1 MLRAKKV
8 MLSAQADYD
17 AYHEEHARQWD
28 AYYAGESDELGPDME
43 VAEGPTV
50 AVAPSALL
58 TELSVGER
66 PTPEQIAAL
75 GAGLHPET
83 HEQLVGTR
91 TDGIRVAYWDV
102 VYSVPKSVSVE
113 FAAATAAHD
122 TRRCTE
128 LLEDVQGAASTGM
141 STFAE
146 LLPLARRGARGAEP
160 MSATPVCLF
169 NLHSA
174 ARPCRGQEAPD
185 PHLHVHMRILN
196 LAKGADGRWS
206 AINGRVI
213 YHNIR
218 GLNGLIEAEL
228 QSRLRARGYATLGAE
243 HGPHRPWQSFEL
255 ERVPEALRG
264 AMSHRQALVEELAQ
278 GQWDRDA
285 GRLSEHLG
293 RPLTWSERAALRP
306 SQEQVQALSRA
317 SREAKIP
324 QSRAELAAAWGR
336 VIDDHGYGH
345 QPSGGGPA
353 APRPPAPV
361 DTASAI
367 ADWALGELTP
377 ARSQHVALPRQLATH
392 GMTERRSVWTR
403 EELLDAVTP
412 MAVSS
417 GLDAA
422 SLAGVVWEVER
433 RAVQLADRVS
443 PGIVRG
449 GLPGP
454 VWTTS
459 EMLRIERTIVAH
471 VAELAETPRL
481 SVPEDALGAAIT
493 AERERGRPLD
503 AEQEAAVRALCS
515 PTGFVGLIGV
525 AGSGKTTACRPAVAA
540 LRQAGYEVLGVSLA
554 EGATQVLRAETG
566 AETWNIADFITR
578 QQTGQLRHE
587 DGRPVQLGPG
597 TVLLIDEA
605 GTVDSRTQLALLE
618 ICRGSQVGAVRLI
631 GDPAQTQPVGAGGV
645 FGFLARSMPTSQ
657 LTVNYRQGDLEGTHE
672 AMASRLLREG
682 RGRAYLESKDAAG
695 LLHIAP
701 TEDEALTEAVGEWAA
716 NLASGAPA
724 HDHVLIADT
733 NRVVDL
739 LNPRARAH
747 MRALGRLGH
756 EELLVGEAVY
766 AVGDRVTFL
775 GKHVTHQP
783 RLDPDGTPLLRAD
796 GAVRQQRM
804 TIPKRTRGEVIA
816 VDTGAGTLTIR
827 TDAAGRL
834 PSRQLMLTA
843 QEAAGESPGGP
854 VRLGHGYAM
863 TVAIAQ
869 ARGWTDSYLVLTA
882 SQLTGLE
889 QTYTAQT
896 RATRCTRLYGGAD
909 RILGGDVPEDWLQ
922 LRDQVKDTLA
932 ESLVRPTR
940 KVTTLDYLDSGERSL
955 LEERFAAPRQSPPHF
970 DALASPA
977 QLEMA
982 ERLRRPVPSDATWL
996 EASAAVD
1003 VARGHA
1009 PGTQA
1014 VAWLGQIGIPAP
1026 DAWRR
1031 VASALEEQSTRAA
1044 LPRQPVPARGERPL
1058 TEHDPHLAAIEEL
1071 LSAPPEQRLD
1081 AADRYRRQRPELVAA
1096 PAGEVAQGALEPA
1109 RGAPS
1114 GSAGPP
1120 TPTDGPSPPAGSMA
1134 PPDAPHVRG
1143 PKPHP
1148 SADIPLVEANR
1159 RVVELRPDQ
1168 QPRRPS
1174 PSEVPLR
1181 TPDAAQQPPGP
1192 RAPKPPDDEEQR
1204 RRDQLTREAEQA
1216 RQQAERQRGPREGQ

>member
-1 MLRAKKV
+1 MTRVILASSSAYAVLRSKKV

-17 AYHEEHARQWD
+17 AYHEEHARQWE
-28 AYYAGESDELGPDME
+28 AYYAGQSDELGPDME

-50 AVAPSALL
+50 AVAPAPLL
-58 TELSVGER
+58 AELGLSNR
-66 PTPEQIAAL
+66 PTLEQIAAL
-75 GAGLHPET
+75 GAGLQP
-83 HEQLVGTR
+83 QGGPPLVARGAQ
-91 TDGIRVAYWDV
+91 GQRVAYWDV
-102 VYSVPKSVSVE
+102 VYSTPKSVSVE
-113 FAAATAAHD
+113 FAAAFAAQD
-122 TRRCTE
+122 RTRCGE
-128 LLEDVQGAASTGM
+128 LLEDLQGAAATGM
-141 STFAE
+141 ATFAE

-160 MSATPVCLF
+160 MQATPICLF
-169 NLHSA
+169 NVHSA
-174 ARPCRGQEAPD
+174 ARPCRGQAAPD
-185 PHLHVHMRILN
+185 PHLHVHMRLLN

-206 AINGRVI
+206 AVDSRVL

-218 GLNGLIEAEL
+218 SLNGLIETEL
-228 QSRLRARGYATLGAE
+228 QSRLRARGYATVGAE

-255 ERVPEALRG
+255 ERVPEALRD
-264 AMSHRQALVEELAQ
+264 AMSHRQALVEQLAQ
-278 GQWDRDA
+278 QQWDRDA
-285 GRLSEHLG
+285 GRLSAHLG

-306 SQEQVQALSRA
+306 TQDQVQALSRA

-345 QPSGGGPA
+345 QPSGDGPS
-353 APRPPAPV
+353 APRSPAPV

-377 ARSQHVALPRQLATH
+377 AQAPRLALPRELAAH
-392 GMTERRSVWTR
+392 GMTETQSVWTR
-403 EELLDAVTP
+403 EELLDTVTP

-422 SLAGVVWEVER
+422 SLAGVVREVER

-454 VWTTS
+454 VWTTP

-481 SVPEDALGAAIT
+481 SVPDETLGAAIA
-493 AERERGRPLD
+493 AERQRGRPLD

-515 PTGFVGLIGV
+515 PTGFVALIGV

-540 LRQAGYEVLGVSLA
+540 LRQAGYEVIGVSLA

-578 QQTGQLRHE
+578 QQTGLLRHE

-618 ICRGSQVGAVRLI
+618 ICRGAQVGAVRLI

-645 FGFLARSMPTSQ
+645 FGFLARSMPASH

-695 LLHIAP
+695 LLHITP
-701 TEDEALTEAVGEWAA
+701 TEDAAITEAVGEWAA
-716 NLASGAPA
+716 NLESGAPA

-733 NRVVDL
+733 NRVVDE
-739 LNPRARAH
+739 LNPRARAY
-747 MRALGRLGH
+747 MRAMGRLGQ
-756 EELLVGEAVY
+756 EELLAGEAVY

-775 GKHVTHQP
+775 GKHVARQP
-783 RLDPDGTPLLRAD
+783 RVGLDGTPLLRED

-816 VDTGAGTLTIR
+816 VDAGAGTLTIR

-834 PSRQLMLTA
+834 PSRQVVLTA
-843 QEAAGESPGGP
+843 QEAAGESPTSH

-869 ARGWTDSYLVLTA
+869 ARGWSDSYLVLAA

-922 LRDQVKDTLA
+922 LRDHVKDTLA

-940 KVTTLDYLDSGERSL
+940 KVTTLDYLDPGERSL

-970 DALASPA
+970 DALASSA

-982 ERLRRPVPSDATWL
+982 ERLHRPVPGDATWL

-1014 VAWLGQIGIPAP
+1014 VAWLGQIGIPAS

-1031 VASALEEQSTRAA
+1031 VASALEEQSARAP
-1044 LPRQPVPARGERPL
+1044 LPRQPVPARGDRPL
-1058 TEHDPHLAAIEEL
+1058 TEHEPHLAAIEEL
-1071 LSAPPEQRLD
+1071 LNAPPEQRLD
-1081 AADRYRRQRPELVAA
+1081 AAEHYRHQLVAA
-1096 PAGEVAQGALEPA
+1096 AAPGARPETA
-1109 RGAPS
+1109 
-1114 GSAGPP
+1114 P
-1120 TPTDGPSPPAGSMA
+1120 TPHAAARPRFGPDTPIAEVRKNVVQL
-1134 PPDAPHVRG
+1134 PPDHQPDRPRPQDAPIWKGDR
-1143 PKPHP
+1143 PKG
-1148 SADIPLVEANR
+1148 V
-1159 RVVELRPDQ
+1159 
-1168 QPRRPS
+1168 
-1174 PSEVPLR
+1174 
-1181 TPDAAQQPPGP
+1181 
-1192 RAPKPPDDEEQR
+1192 RAPKPTDDNEQH
-1204 RRDQLTREAEQA
+1204 RRDQLTREAAGQA
-1216 RQQAERQRGPREGQ
+1216 HQQTQRQRGPREGQ

>member
-1 MLRAKKV
+1 

-17 AYHEEHARQWD
+17 AYHEEHARQWE
-28 AYYAGESDELGPDME
+28 AYYAGQSDELGPDME

-50 AVAPSALL
+50 AVAPATLL
-58 TELSVGER
+58 AELGLSDR

-75 GAGLHPET
+75 GAGLHP
-83 HEQLVGTR
+83 QGGPPLVARGAH
-91 TDGIRVAYWDV
+91 GQRVAYWDV
-102 VYSVPKSVSVE
+102 VYSTPKSVSVE
-113 FAAATAAHD
+113 FAAAFAAQD
-122 TRRCTE
+122 RTRCVE
-128 LLEDVQGAASTGM
+128 LLEDLQGAAATGM
-141 STFAE
+141 ATFAE
-146 LLPLARRGARGAEP
+146 LLPLARRGARGAAP
-160 MSATPVCLF
+160 MQATPVCLF
-169 NLHSA
+169 NVHSA
-174 ARPCRGQEAPD
+174 ARPCRGQAAPD
-185 PHLHVHMRILN
+185 PHLHLHMRLLN

-206 AINGRVI
+206 AIDSRVL

-218 GLNGLIEAEL
+218 SLNGLIETEL
-228 QSRLRARGYATLGAE
+228 QSRLRGRGYATAGAE
-243 HGPHRPWQSFEL
+243 HGPYRPWQSFEL
-255 ERVPEALRG
+255 DRVPEALRD
-264 AMSHRQALVEELAQ
+264 AMSHRQALVEQLAQ
-278 GQWDRDA
+278 QQWDRDA

-306 SQEQVQALSRA
+306 TQDQVQALSRA

-345 QPSGGGPA
+345 QPSGDGPPG
-353 APRPPAPV
+353 PRSPGDV
-361 DTASAI
+361 TSAI
-367 ADWALGELTP
+367 AAWALGELTP
-377 ARSQHVALPRQLATH
+377 AQAQHLPLPREVAAH
-392 GMTERRSVWTR
+392 GMTEAQSVWTR
-403 EELLDAVTP
+403 EELLDTVTP

-422 SLAGVVWEVER
+422 SLAGVVREVER

-454 VWTTS
+454 VWTTP
-459 EMLRIERTIVAH
+459 EMLWIERTIVAH

-481 SVPEDALGAAIT
+481 LVPEEALSAAI
-493 AERERGRPLD
+493 AEERQRGRPLD

-515 PTGFVGLIGV
+515 PTGFVALIGV

-540 LRQAGYEVLGVSLA
+540 LRQAGYEVIGVSLA

-566 AETWNIADFITR
+566 AESWNIADFITR

-587 DGRPVQLGPG
+587 DGRSVQLGPG

-605 GTVDSRTQLALLE
+605 GTVDSRTQLALLG
-618 ICRGSQVGAVRLI
+618 ICRGAQIGAVRLI

-645 FGFLARSMPTSQ
+645 FGFLARSMPSSQ

-701 TEDEALTEAVGEWAA
+701 TEDEAITEAVGEWAA

-724 HDHVLIADT
+724 YDHVLIADT
-733 NRVVDL
+733 NRVVDE
-739 LNPRARAH
+739 LNPRARVQ
-747 MRALGRLGH
+747 MRAMGRLGR
-756 EELLVGEAVY
+756 EELLAGEAAY
-766 AVGDRVTFL
+766 AVGDRVNFL
-775 GKHVTHQP
+775 GKHVAHQP
-783 RLDPDGTPLLRAD
+783 RLGPDGTPLLRTD

-827 TDAAGRL
+827 TGAAGRL
-834 PSRQLMLTA
+834 PSRQVVLTA
-843 QEAAGESPGGP
+843 QEAAGESPGSP
-854 VRLGHGYAM
+854 VRLSHGYAM

-982 ERLRRPVPSDATWL
+982 ERLHRPVPGDATWL

-1014 VAWLGQIGIPAP
+1014 VAWLGQIGIPAS

-1031 VASALEEQSTRAA
+1031 VASALDEQSAGA
-1044 LPRQPVPARGERPL
+1044 PLPRQPVPARGDRAL

-1071 LSAPPEQRLD
+1071 LSAPPEKRLD
-1081 AADRYRRQRPELVAA
+1081 AAERYRHQLVAA
-1096 PAGEVAQGALEPA
+1096 AA
-1109 RGAPS
+1109 
-1114 GSAGPP
+1114 AGP
-1120 TPTDGPSPPAGSMA
+1120 TPETASASQAAFRPRPGTETPIAE
-1134 PPDAPHVRG
+1134 VR
-1143 PKPHP
+1143 KK
-1148 SADIPLVEANR
+1148 
-1159 RVVELRPDQ
+1159 VVERPPDQ
-1168 QPRRPS
+1168 QPQRPR
-1174 PSEVPLR
+1174 PQ
-1181 TPDAAQQPPGP
+1181 AAPVWHGDRPQVV
-1192 RAPKPPDDEEQR
+1192 RAPKPTDDGEQR
-1204 RRDQLTREAEQA
+1204 RRDQLTRESADQA
-1216 RQQAERQRGPREGQ
+1216 RQQAGLERGPREGQ

>member
-1 MLRAKKV
+1 
-8 MLSAQADYD
+8 
-17 AYHEEHARQWD
+17 
-28 AYYAGESDELGPDME
+28 
-43 VAEGPTV
+43 
-50 AVAPSALL
+50 
-58 TELSVGER
+58 
-66 PTPEQIAAL
+66 
-75 GAGLHPET
+75 
-83 HEQLVGTR
+83 
-91 TDGIRVAYWDV
+91 
-102 VYSVPKSVSVE
+102 
-113 FAAATAAHD
+113 
-122 TRRCTE
+122 
-128 LLEDVQGAASTGM
+128 
-141 STFAE
+141 
-146 LLPLARRGARGAEP
+146 
-160 MSATPVCLF
+160 
-169 NLHSA
+169 
-174 ARPCRGQEAPD
+174 
-185 PHLHVHMRILN
+185 
-196 LAKGADGRWS
+196 
-206 AINGRVI
+206 
-213 YHNIR
+213 
-218 GLNGLIEAEL
+218 
-228 QSRLRARGYATLGAE
+228 
-243 HGPHRPWQSFEL
+243 
-255 ERVPEALRG
+255 
-264 AMSHRQALVEELAQ
+264 
-278 GQWDRDA
+278 
-285 GRLSEHLG
+285 
-293 RPLTWSERAALRP
+293 
-306 SQEQVQALSRA
+306 
-317 SREAKIP
+317 
-324 QSRAELAAAWGR
+324 
-336 VIDDHGYGH
+336 
-345 QPSGGGPA
+345 
-353 APRPPAPV
+353 
-361 DTASAI
+361 
-367 ADWALGELTP
+367 
-377 ARSQHVALPRQLATH
+377 
-392 GMTERRSVWTR
+392 MTERRSVWTR
-403 EELLDAVTP
+403 EELLDTVAP

-454 VWTTS
+454 VWTTP
-459 EMLRIERTIVAH
+459 EMLRIEQTIVAH

-481 SVPEDALGAAIT
+481 SVPEQALSGAIA

-618 ICRGSQVGAVRLI
+618 ICRGAQVGAVRLI

-733 NRVVDL
+733 NRVVDE

-747 MRALGRLGH
+747 MRAMGRLGH
-756 EELLVGEAVY
+756 EELLAGETVY

-796 GAVRQQRM
+796 GAVRQQRI
-804 TIPKRTRGEVIA
+804 TIPKRTRGEVIV

-834 PSRQLMLTA
+834 PSRQVVLTA
-843 QEAAGESPGGP
+843 QEAAAESPGRP

-869 ARGWTDSYLVLTA
+869 ARGWSDSYLVLTA

-922 LRDQVKDTLA
+922 LRDRVKDTLA

-940 KVTTLDYLDSGERSL
+940 KVTTLDYLDPGERSL

-982 ERLRRPVPSDATWL
+982 ERVHRPVPNDATWL

-1031 VASALEEQSTRAA
+1031 VASALEEQSMRAA
-1044 LPRQPVPARGERPL
+1044 LPRQPVPARGDRPL

-1071 LSAPPEQRLD
+1071 LSAPPEQRID
-1081 AADRYRRQRPELVAA
+1081 AAEHYRHQLVATAAPDPTRETA
-1096 PAGEVAQGALEPA
+1096 PAAQADSRPRPGTDSPLVEVRKKVVQLTSSPSGPA
-1109 RGAPS
+1109 PRTPRSGRGIGPRASARRSRPTTTSSAAAITSPAKPPSRSASRPS
-1114 GSAGPP
+1114 GSGSKGKGSSDLPQPLASLHHVRRGSHRGLLSGRCWFSLLYTQRR
-1120 TPTDGPSPPAGSMA
+1120 TPGRLRRLVRCRPATWMAPWVVLSPGCPDTSALASPPLLLC
-1134 PPDAPHVRG
+1134 R
-1143 PKPHP
+1143 
-1148 SADIPLVEANR
+1148 
-1159 RVVELRPDQ
+1159 
-1168 QPRRPS
+1168 
-1174 PSEVPLR
+1174 
-1181 TPDAAQQPPGP
+1181 
-1192 RAPKPPDDEEQR
+1192 
-1204 RRDQLTREAEQA
+1204 
-1216 RQQAERQRGPREGQ
+1216 

>member
-1 MLRAKKV
+1 MTLAILASSSAYAVLRSKKV

-17 AYHEEHARQWD
+17 AYHEEHARQWE

-50 AVAPSALL
+50 AVAPALL
-58 TELSVGER
+58 LAELGLSTR

-75 GAGLHPET
+75 GAGLHPVGGPP
-83 HEQLVGTR
+83 LVARGTQ
-91 TDGIRVAYWDV
+91 GQRVAYWDV
-102 VYSVPKSVSVE
+102 VYSTPKSVSVE
-113 FAAATAAHD
+113 FAAAFAAQD
-122 TRRCTE
+122 RTRCVE
-128 LLEDVQGAASTGM
+128 LLEDLQGAAATGM
-141 STFAE
+141 ATFAE

-160 MSATPVCLF
+160 MQATPVCLF
-169 NLHSA
+169 NVHSA
-174 ARPCRGQEAPD
+174 ARPCRGQAAPD
-185 PHLHVHMRILN
+185 PHLHVHMRLLN

-206 AINGRVI
+206 AVDSRVL

-218 GLNGLIEAEL
+218 SLNGLIETEL
-228 QSRLRARGYATLGAE
+228 QSRLRARGYATVGAE

-255 ERVPEALRG
+255 ERVPESLRD
-264 AMSHRQALVEELAQ
+264 AMSHRQALVEQLAQ
-278 GQWDRDA
+278 QQWDRDA

-306 SQEQVQALSRA
+306 TQDQVQALSRA

-324 QSRAELAAAWGR
+324 QSRAELAAVWGR

-345 QPSGGGPA
+345 QPSGDGPPP
-353 APRPPAPV
+353 PRSSGEV
-361 DTASAI
+361 TSAI
-367 ADWALGELTP
+367 AAWALGELTP
-377 ARSQHVALPRQLATH
+377 AQAQHLELPRKVAAH
-392 GMTERRSVWTR
+392 GMTEAQSVWTR
-403 EELLDAVTP
+403 EELLDTVTP

-454 VWTTS
+454 VWTTPV
-459 EMLRIERTIVAH
+459 MLRIERTIVAH
-471 VAELAETPRL
+471 VGELAETPRL
-481 SVPEDALGAAIT
+481 SVPEETLGAAIA
-493 AERERGRPLD
+493 AERDRGRPLD
-503 AEQEAAVRALCS
+503 TEQEAAVRALCS
-515 PTGFVGLIGV
+515 PAGFVALIGV

-540 LRQAGYEVLGVSLA
+540 LRQAGYEVIGVSLA

-566 AETWNIADFITR
+566 AESWNIADFITR

-618 ICRGSQVGAVRLI
+618 ICRGAQIGAVRLI

-657 LTVNYRQGDLEGTHE
+657 LTVNYRQGDLEGSHE

-701 TEDEALTEAVGEWAA
+701 TEDEAITEAVGEWAA
-716 NLASGAPA
+716 NLASGAPS
-724 HDHVLIADT
+724 HDHVLVADT
-733 NRVVDL
+733 NRVVDE

-747 MRALGRLGH
+747 MRAMGRLGA
-756 EELLVGEAVY
+756 EELLAGEAAY

-775 GKHVTHQP
+775 GKHVARHSRQG
-783 RLDPDGTPLLRAD
+783 LDGTPLLRAD
-796 GAVRQQRM
+796 GTVRQQRM

-816 VDTGAGTLTIR
+816 VDPGAGTLTIR

-834 PSRQLMLTA
+834 PSRQVVLTA
-843 QEAAGESPGGP
+843 QEAAGQSPDSP
-854 VRLGHGYAM
+854 VRLSHGYAM

-869 ARGWTDSYLVLTA
+869 ARGWTDSYVVLTA

-909 RILGGDVPEDWLQ
+909 RILGGDVPEDSLQ

-940 KVTTLDYLDSGERSL
+940 KVTTLDYLDPGERSL

-982 ERLRRPVPSDATWL
+982 ERLRRPVPGDATRL

-1014 VAWLGQIGIPAP
+1014 VAWLGQIGIPAS

-1031 VASALEEQSTRAA
+1031 VASALDDQSAGA
-1044 LPRQPVPARGERPL
+1044 PLPRKPVRARGARAF
-1058 TEHDPHLAAIEEL
+1058 TEPDPHLAAIEEL
-1071 LSAPPEQRLD
+1071 LSAPPEKRLD
-1081 AADRYRRQRPELVAA
+1081 AAERYRHQRVAAA
-1096 PAGEVAQGALEPA
+1096 PAG
-1109 RGAPS
+1109 
-1114 GSAGPP
+1114 P
-1120 TPTDGPSPPAGSMA
+1120 TPETASASHAASRPRPGTETPIAE
-1134 PPDAPHVRG
+1134 VR
-1143 PKPHP
+1143 KK
-1148 SADIPLVEANR
+1148 
-1159 RVVELRPDQ
+1159 VVERPPDQ
-1168 QPRRPS
+1168 QPDRPR
-1174 PSEVPLR
+1174 PQ
-1181 TPDAAQQPPGP
+1181 DAPIWKGNQPKGV
-1192 RAPKPPDDEEQR
+1192 RAPKRTDDGEQR
-1204 RRDQLTREAEQA
+1204 RRDQLTRESAEQA
-1216 RQQAERQRGPREGQ
+1216 RRQAGRERGPREGQ

>member
-17 AYHEEHARQWD
+17 AYHEEHARQWE

-58 TELSVGER
+58 AELSVGER
-66 PTPEQIAAL
+66 PTLEQIAAL

-83 HEQLVGTR
+83 HEPLLGAR

-113 FAAATAAHD
+113 FAASAAAHD
-122 TRRCTE
+122 TGRCAE
-128 LLEDVQGAASTGM
+128 LLEDVQGAATTGM

-160 MSATPVCLF
+160 MAATPVCLF

-174 ARPCRGQEAPD
+174 ARPVKGQEAPD
-185 PHLHVHMRILN
+185 PHLHVHMRVLN

-206 AINGRVI
+206 AVDSRVL

-255 ERVPEALRG
+255 ERVPETLRG

-336 VIDDHGYGH
+336 IIDDHGYGH
-345 QPSGGGPA
+345 QPSGDGPP
-353 APRPPAPV
+353 APRSPAPV

-377 ARSQHVALPRQLATH
+377 ARSQHLALPRQLATH

-403 EELLDAVTP
+403 EELLDTLTP

-454 VWTTS
+454 VWTTP
-459 EMLRIERTIVAH
+459 EMLRIEQTIVAH

-481 SVPEDALGAAIT
+481 SVPEQALSGAIA

-503 AEQEAAVRALCS
+503 AEQEEAIRALCS

-618 ICRGSQVGAVRLI
+618 ICRGAQVGAVRLI

-747 MRALGRLGH
+747 MRAMGRLGH
-756 EELLVGEAVY
+756 EELLAGEAVY

-783 RLDPDGTPLLRAD
+783 RLDPDGTPLLRAY

-804 TIPKRTRGEVIA
+804 TLPKRTRGEVIA

-834 PSRQLMLTA
+834 PSRQVVLTA
-843 QEAAGESPGGP
+843 QEAAGESPGRP

-909 RILGGDVPEDWLQ
+909 RILGGDIPEDWLQ

-940 KVTTLDYLDSGERSL
+940 KVTTLDYLDPGERSL

-982 ERLRRPVPSDATWL
+982 ERLRRPVPNGATWL

-1031 VASALEEQSTRAA
+1031 VASALDEQSTRAT
-1044 LPRQPVPARGERPL
+1044 LPRQPVQARGDRPL

-1071 LSAPPEQRLD
+1071 LSAPPQQRLD

-1096 PAGEVAQGALEPA
+1096 AAGEVAQGAMDPA
-1109 RGAPS
+1109 RGA
-1114 GSAGPP
+1114 SAGSVGPP
-1120 TPTDGPSPPAGSMA
+1120 APTDVPSRPAESMAAPDAARVRGHKPGPSAA
-1134 PPDAPHVRG
+1134 
-1143 PKPHP
+1143 
-1148 SADIPLVEANR
+1148 IPLIQANR
-1159 RVVELRPDQ
+1159 RVVELPPEQ

-1174 PSEVPLR
+1174 PSQVPLR
-1181 TPDAAQQPPGP
+1181 TPDPAQQPPGP
-1192 RAPKPPDDEEQR
+1192 RAPKPLDDEQR

-1216 RQQAERQRGPREGQ
+1216 RQQAQRQRGPRVGQ